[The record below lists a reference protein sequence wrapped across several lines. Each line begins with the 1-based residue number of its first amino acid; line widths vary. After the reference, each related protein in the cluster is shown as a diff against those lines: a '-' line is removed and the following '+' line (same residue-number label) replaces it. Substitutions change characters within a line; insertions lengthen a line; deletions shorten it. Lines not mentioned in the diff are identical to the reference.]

1 MIKKISKY
9 FRNPTYNWQKSFS
22 QSGEDIIIKFIF
34 DAIGIINPSYIDVG
48 AHHPQY
54 LNNTAIFY
62 EHGSTG
68 INIEPDPNLYKKF
81 VEARGRDINLNC
93 GVGNKNEIL
102 DFYTM
107 STPTLNTFSE
117 EEAIKLTTEY
127 DFKIVSKTPIKV
139 LTLDSIINQHFNGR
153 FPDLLS
159 IDVEGLDEAI
169 IRSINYSK
177 SAPTVICV
185 ETISYSE
192 TGNGVKNSTLID
204 FLKEQGYML
213 YADTYI
219 NSIFVLES
227 KWKKS
232 K

>member
-1 MIKKISKY
+1 MIKRVSNY
-9 FRNPTYNWQKSFS
+9 FKQERPNWQKSFS

-81 VEARGRDINLNC
+81 AETRGRDINLNC
-93 GVGNKNEIL
+93 GVGNKKEIL

-204 FLKEQGYML
+204 FLKGQGYML